1 MDNIKN
7 EESKINQYSVIQY
20 FTFSFSLVDFYSA
33 AGISPSVSTWG
44 SLPGYL
50 GKKAVEDA
58 GSLHSVLG
66 FSG

>member
-20 FTFSFSLVDFYSA
+20 PTFSFSLVDFYSA
-33 AGISPSVSTWG
+33 AGISPSVSIWG
-44 SLPGYL
+44 LPGYL
-50 GKKAVEDA
+50 GEPAVEDV